1 MYSGNMWD
9 TIAFS
14 TVTTS
19 PTVMSLLATA
29 YLTTLYCIVLYCNV
43 LYCTVLYL
51 PLASS
56 YLKVTPSLM
65 TGYSGLD
72 LGMEG
77 SVVGAV
83 LEEIL

>member
-1 MYSGNMWD
+1 MYC
-9 TIAFS
+9 
-14 TVTTS
+14 TT
-19 PTVMSLLATA
+19 
-29 YLTTLYCIVLYCNV
+29 

-56 YLKVTPSLM
+56 YLKVTPSLI

-83 LEEIL
+83 LE